1 MRWLRSI
8 VLGRIYQGEKEQKR
22 RANSFGKSP
31 FLEIRK
37 VLAEKKS
44 QMDDFS
50 ELCYLRLVAR
60 SRSSDVI
67 WPENCWLH
75 KITLEVVFL
84 LTPPLPCQQGISAC
98 GAAIKSVKV
107 LNSTHY
113 TASQTGIEKMC
124 LSTVKKN
131 PGTSYLDGQKKG
143 KMCIQSFFKRL
154 LKIS

>member
-1 MRWLRSI
+1 
-8 VLGRIYQGEKEQKR
+8 
-22 RANSFGKSP
+22 
-31 FLEIRK
+31 
-37 VLAEKKS
+37 
-44 QMDDFS
+44 
-50 ELCYLRLVAR
+50 
-60 SRSSDVI
+60 
-67 WPENCWLH
+67 LH

-143 KMCIQSFFKRL
+143 QNVYSKFFQTTSENILTYLGMVNSALIYHGYLGMYIPAWKTAILSLNYL
-154 LKIS
+154 L